1 LDLEKW
7 GPGREQNCQGKKLA
21 DWAGGSS
28 DHDLTII
35 EGGRGVVRWAGLYV
49 MYRTMDCDAHH
60 GDQVRAMKQFDN
72 VSCRQE
78 SDLLV
83 ILWA

>member
-1 LDLEKW
+1 
-7 GPGREQNCQGKKLA
+7 
-21 DWAGGSS
+21 
-28 DHDLTII
+28 
-35 EGGRGVVRWAGLYV
+35 VRWAALYV
-49 MYRTMDCDAHH
+49 MYLTMDCDAHH